1 MKRNH
6 RGLISGFLWQYRT
19 VRWEKILWRHH
30 EILVSYVRTN
40 VPSQMSQRCQD
51 SAKNVVYY
59 LECVFEEDIIE
70 IIQRDL
76 AIYHDTLI
84 IMHIMTP
91 ADYKNFIIC
100 LDSHYVPVD
109 SENKLLSYCV
119 ITIYIINNPSNAPRP
134 VGNELNHRFPGD
146 SVYHLSGVKPLAV
159 HWGFIANLVTIY
171 IHIYIYIYIYIS
183 DILIK
188 IQRFAFTKMNLKK
201 LFARC

>member
-1 MKRNH
+1 MKFW
-6 RGLISGFLWQYRT
+6 FLN
-19 VRWEKILWRHH
+19 
-30 EILVSYVRTN
+30 VRTN
-40 VPSQMSQRCQD
+40 LPSQMSQRCQD
-51 SAKNVVYY
+51 SAKNVVYD

-84 IMHIMTP
+84 VMHIMTP
-91 ADYKNFIIC
+91 ADYKNLIIC

-109 SENKLLSYCV
+109 SEYKLLSYCV

-159 HWGFIANLVTIY
+159 HWGFIANLFTIY
-171 IHIYIYIYIYIS
+171 IHIYIYIYIYIYIS

-188 IQRFAFTKMNLKK
+188 IQRFAFRKMNLKM
-201 LFARC
+201 LFGRCQPFCSGLDMFNRR